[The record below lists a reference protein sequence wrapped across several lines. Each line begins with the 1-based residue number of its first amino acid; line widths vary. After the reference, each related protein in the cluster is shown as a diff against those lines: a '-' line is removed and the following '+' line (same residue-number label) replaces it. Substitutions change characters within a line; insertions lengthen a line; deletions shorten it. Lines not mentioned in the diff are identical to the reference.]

1 MLIDRGSGY
10 LGTMKVEVASD
21 GKRRV
26 YNVLAS
32 NVALTGKDNGN
43 SFVVSGSRDITIK
56 IAAQEAPYTDRVFIR
71 PPDAND
77 ASKGVAI
84 QLDNYVNIAAVHGT
98 PGADT
103 VTGAAK
109 GQFYNSRGGGDIIV
123 MSGDESRVNV
133 ANSDY
138 AEVTLTGREA
148 VVYGNG
154 GSRIA
159 MKGADGFV
167 AIDFNRANAFGG
179 VLQGSSDDAL
189 KVSAAEGTKSS

>member
-1 MLIDRGSGY
+1 MLAG
-10 LGTMKVEVASD
+10 
-21 GKRRV
+21 
-26 YNVLAS
+26 
-32 NVALTGKDNGN
+32 NVALTGKDNGY

-154 GSRIA
+154 GSR
-159 MKGADGFV
+159 
-167 AIDFNRANAFGG
+167 NRCRTA
-179 VLQGSSDDAL
+179 SSPSTSTAPTPL
-189 KVSAAEGTKSS
+189 AACCRGRPTMRSRSRRPKARKSS